1 VLALHPAVRCSC
13 THIKHNINSARMVS
27 VETFFSL
34 HTSSKDCRYQ
44 QVLRDLGDE
53 MVNQALEN
61 KQQKYGVTVEV
72 LSYLKMYKNNQY
84 NRSSISEDATLLLER
99 GVPPKVR

>member
-1 VLALHPAVRCSC
+1 
-13 THIKHNINSARMVS
+13 
-27 VETFFSL
+27 
-34 HTSSKDCRYQ
+34 
-44 QVLRDLGDE
+44 VLRDLGDE

-72 LSYLKMYKNNQY
+72 LSYLKMYNNNQY

-99 GVPPKVR
+99 GMPPKVR